1 MGSKGQT
8 GIRRII
14 SAGFNSVA
22 GLKAAW
28 QGEAA
33 FRQECVL
40 LAVMFPAAFWVGR
53 DAVEWSLLIGSG
65 LIVLVTELLNTAV
78 EATVDRVGTDHH
90 SLSGQAKDLGS
101 AAVLVS
107 LLLLGVVWGM
117 IAWQNFA

>member
-40 LAVMFPAAFWVGR
+40 LAVMFPAAFWVGGN
-53 DAVEWSLLIGSG
+53 AVEWSLLIGSG
-65 LIVLVTELLNTAV
+65 LIVLLTELLNTAV